1 MIRQAILRLL
11 ILLLCLG
18 VSNELWARG
27 GRFTVVIDPGHGG
40 KDPGAIGHGYKEKDV
55 VLAIAKKFGQRIK
68 EEHPSVR
75 VLYTRERDVFVG
87 LQARADFANRHKAS
101 LFVSIH
107 ANSTGS
113 GGSASGTETF
123 VLGLSKQSNN
133 LSVAM
138 RENKAMLLE
147 DNYRTIYKG
156 FDPSS
161 AESYI
166 MFDVMQEAYLQR
178 SIDMASF
185 VEAQYRRKG
194 IKSRGVRQDAFWVL
208 SQSAMPSILTEVG
221 FISNK
226 RDAEYMGSSSGQSEI
241 ADALVRAFTK
251 FYLGRDVEGR
261 EASQES
267 RETAEELD
275 ASSSS
280 ETLAQTRSRGDKT
293 TERKATGKSLY
304 RVQITTD
311 KEKIDTKDRRFAR
324 LGMPVRRE
332 RLGKVWVYMVGETK
346 SLSEARTLRKQI
358 AKYYKDCFIIE
369 YVGGKRSGRVS

>member
-1 MIRQAILRLL
+1 MIRQTIFRLVM
-11 ILLLCLG
+11 LLLCLG
-18 VSNELWARG
+18 LSHELYARG

-40 KDPGAIGHGYKEKDV
+40 KDPGAIGHGYREKDV
-55 VLAIAKKFGQRIK
+55 VLAIAKKLGQRIK
-68 EEHPSVR
+68 DEHPNVR

-101 LFVSIH
+101 LFISIH

-113 GGSASGTETF
+113 SGSASGTETY

-147 DNYRTIYKG
+147 DNYQTIYKG

-178 SIDMASF
+178 SIDMATF
-185 VEAQYRRKG
+185 VEAQYKRKG
-194 IKSRGVRQDAFWVL
+194 LRSRGVRQDAFWVL
-208 SQSAMPSILTEVG
+208 SQSAMPSILTEIG
-221 FISNK
+221 FISNR

-241 ADALVRAFTK
+241 AEALARAFSK

-275 ASSSS
+275 DSS
-280 ETLAQTRSRGDKT
+280 TRSSQASGRKGAT
-293 TERKATGKSLY
+293 SERQARGKSLY

-311 KEKIDTKDRRFAR
+311 TERIDTQDRRFAR

-332 RLGKVWVYMVGETK
+332 RLGKVWVYMVGGTK
-346 SLSEARTLRKQI
+346 DLAEARSLRRKVS
-358 AKYYKDCFIIE
+358 KYYKDCFIIE